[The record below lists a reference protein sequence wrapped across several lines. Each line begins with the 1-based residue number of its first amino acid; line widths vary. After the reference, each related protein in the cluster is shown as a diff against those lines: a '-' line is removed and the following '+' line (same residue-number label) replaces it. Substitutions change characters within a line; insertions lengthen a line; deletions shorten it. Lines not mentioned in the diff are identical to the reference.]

1 MVFSSLIFLCLFLPI
16 VLVLHMLCPMKYR
29 NLLLL
34 LASLFFYAW
43 GEPRYIL
50 IMLFSTVFD
59 YANGRFL
66 EYFGDRNQPKGKK
79 GILALSVAGNLGIL
93 FFFKYSNL
101 LIHSWNQLTE
111 SHLAALEIA
120 LPIGISFYTFQTM
133 SYTIDVYRGKV
144 KAQHNFID
152 FAMYVSMFPQLIAG
166 PIVRYQ
172 YIENQLSGRDTGAE
186 RWVKGMQRFLVG
198 LGKKVIFAN
207 QIGLLWNNILQGDFH
222 SLSMAEAWL
231 GAIAFTF
238 QIYFDFSGYSDIA
251 IGLGHMF
258 GFTLPE
264 NFGHPYSSKSITEFW
279 RRWHITLGAWFRE
292 YVYIPLGGN
301 HKGRQR
307 QIANLFVVWFLTG
320 LWHGASWNFVLWGM
334 YFFVIL
340 LAEKLFLLKEMERW
354 PEILQHFYA
363 VFFITVGWVLFS
375 IEDFSKMGFYLQ
387 VMFGMKNPFFN
398 ETAIYYLQTY
408 GIFLAVL
415 AVASSRLPIR
425 LVYKLRRHML
435 RVETEFAIKK
445 GKKAEFI
452 VYSMYTLLI
461 LLVSIGLLISGSY
474 NPFLYF
480 RF

>member
-1 MVFSSLIFLCLFLPI
+1 MI
-16 VLVLHMLCPMKYR
+16 
-29 NLLLL
+29 
-34 LASLFFYAW
+34 
-43 GEPRYIL
+43 
-50 IMLFSTVFD
+50 
-59 YANGRFL
+59 
-66 EYFGDRNQPKGKK
+66 
-79 GILALSVAGNLGIL
+79 
-93 FFFKYSNL
+93 
-101 LIHSWNQLTE
+101 
-111 SHLAALEIA
+111 
-120 LPIGISFYTFQTM
+120 
-133 SYTIDVYRGKV
+133 
-144 KAQHNFID
+144 
-152 FAMYVSMFPQLIAG
+152 
-166 PIVRYQ
+166 
-172 YIENQLSGRDTGAE
+172 
-186 RWVKGMQRFLVG
+186 
-198 LGKKVIFAN
+198 
-207 QIGLLWNNILQGDFH
+207 
-222 SLSMAEAWL
+222 
-231 GAIAFTF
+231 
-238 QIYFDFSGYSDIA
+238 
-251 IGLGHMF
+251 
-258 GFTLPE
+258 
-264 NFGHPYSSKSITEFW
+264 
-279 RRWHITLGAWFRE
+279 
-292 YVYIPLGGN
+292 
-301 HKGRQR
+301 
-307 QIANLFVVWFLTG
+307 
-320 LWHGASWNFVLWGM
+320 
-334 YFFVIL
+334 FVIL

>member
-1 MVFSSLIFLCLFLPI
+1 MVFSSIIFLCVFMPI
-16 VLVLHMLCPMKYR
+16 VFITYFLCPAGLR
-29 NLLLL
+29 NILLLV
-34 LASLFFYAW
+34 ASLVFYAW
-43 GEPRYIL
+43 GEPVYIL
-50 IMLFSTVFD
+50 VMLFSTFFN
-59 YANGRFL
+59 YLSGRLVYMFKNRLMPKQAKTVLVISIIESIAVLFL
-66 EYFGDRNQPKGKK
+66 
-79 GILALSVAGNLGIL
+79 
-93 FFFKYSNL
+93 FKYTDFFIQMVNMFSIKEIP
-101 LIHSWNQLTE
+101 LIG
-111 SHLAALEIA
+111 IA
-120 LPIGISFYTFQTM
+120 LPAGISFYTFQIM
-133 SYTIDVYRGKV
+133 SYTIDVYRGRV
-144 KAQHNFID
+144 EAQKNIID
-152 FAMYVSMFPQLIAG
+152 FAMYVCMFPQLIAG
-166 PIVRYQ
+166 PVVRYEQ
-172 YIENQLSGRDTGAE
+172 VAADIHGRKLEWQNIALGF
-186 RWVKGMQRFLVG
+186 QRFVTG

-207 QIGLLWNNILQGDFH
+207 MTGALWEDIYNASAADISVLL
-222 SLSMAEAWL
+222 AWL
-231 GAIAFTF
+231 GAVAYTF
-238 QIYFDFSGYSDIA
+238 QIYFDFSGYSDMA